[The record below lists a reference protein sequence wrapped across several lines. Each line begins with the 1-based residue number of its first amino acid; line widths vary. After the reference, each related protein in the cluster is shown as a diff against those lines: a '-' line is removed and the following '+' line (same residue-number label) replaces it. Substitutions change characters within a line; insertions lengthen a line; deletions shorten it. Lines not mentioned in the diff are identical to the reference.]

1 MAIFEKRN
9 KLIKTLLGRLNNV
22 IDYVVVINLGD
33 EVNIYNS
40 LKNNTKRFLNKKN
53 IKNIKIALDIF
64 DKYYYN
70 TKHQVVSDMVYDKIS
85 DYYYENSSNIKSDK
99 IGSEI
104 VCKKVKLPVH
114 MGSMDK
120 LKL

>member
-40 LKNNTKRFLNKKN
+40 LKNNTKRFLNKKRH
-53 IKNIKIALDIF
+53 F
-64 DKYYYN
+64 R
-70 TKHQVVSDMVYDKIS
+70 
-85 DYYYENSSNIKSDK
+85 
-99 IGSEI
+99 
-104 VCKKVKLPVH
+104 
-114 MGSMDK
+114 
-120 LKL
+120 